1 MYWPVLQVWC
11 LRACCAP
18 VSSRE
23 GHLVPMNTKAATTI
37 QAVGKLT
44 IQESLKLSECISQ
57 DNCSSAICWLWFPSS
72 ELPETKKSRS
82 EADYGGGSAIK
93 LWLLQRISS
102 ISSTR
107 KKMDIIC
114 SLYFTQWNTN
124 LFVLPNSYSC
134 NSGMF
139 LSFRSNTDNLD
150 NISRHKECLDSS
162 NHHKKKRTIF
172 TFENSFQFLWQK
184 RRNSNNFHSSKYCSS
199 SAGLVRSNSRRSS
212 SFSRWYLDQIESL
225 AQCPCRWSWT
235 DTSEFPLF

>member
-1 MYWPVLQVWC
+1 MLQVWC
-11 LRACCAP
+11 LRARCAP

-82 EADYGGGSAIK
+82 EADDGGGSAIK

-162 NHHKKKRTIF
+162 KTII
-172 TFENSFQFLWQK
+172 K
-184 RRNSNNFHSSKYCSS
+184 RRGRYSHLKTLFNISDKSGGIQIISILQNT
-199 SAGLVRSNSRRSS
+199 AAAALVWFDPTLEDLLHFQDDIWIR
-212 SFSRWYLDQIESL
+212 
-225 AQCPCRWSWT
+225 
-235 DTSEFPLF
+235 

>member
-1 MYWPVLQVWC
+1 MLQVWC
-11 LRACCAP
+11 LRARCAP

-82 EADYGGGSAIK
+82 EADDGGGSAIK

-162 NHHKKKRTIF
+162 KTII
-172 TFENSFQFLWQK
+172 K
-184 RRNSNNFHSSKYCSS
+184 RRGRYSHLKTLFNFSDKSGGIQIISILQNT
-199 SAGLVRSNSRRSS
+199 AAAALVWFDPTLEDLLHFQDDIWIR
-212 SFSRWYLDQIESL
+212 
-225 AQCPCRWSWT
+225 
-235 DTSEFPLF
+235 

>member
-11 LRACCAP
+11 LRARCAP

-82 EADYGGGSAIK
+82 EADDGGGSAIK

-162 NHHKKKRTIF
+162 KTII
-172 TFENSFQFLWQK
+172 K
-184 RRNSNNFHSSKYCSS
+184 RRGRYSHLKTLFNFSDKSGGIQIISILQNT
-199 SAGLVRSNSRRSS
+199 AAAALVWFDPTLEDLLHFQDDIWIR
-212 SFSRWYLDQIESL
+212 
-225 AQCPCRWSWT
+225 
-235 DTSEFPLF
+235 

>member
-37 QAVGKLT
+37 QAVVGKLT
-44 IQESLKLSECISQ
+44 IQDSLELSECISQ
-57 DNCSSAICWLWFPSS
+57 DNCSSAICWLWFPLL

-82 EADYGGGSAIK
+82 EADDGGGSAIK

-162 NHHKKKRTIF
+162 KTII
-172 TFENSFQFLWQK
+172 K
-184 RRNSNNFHSSKYCSS
+184 RRGRYSHLKTLFNFSDKSGGIQIISILQNT
-199 SAGLVRSNSRRSS
+199 AAAALVWFDPTLEDLLHFQDDIWIR
-212 SFSRWYLDQIESL
+212 
-225 AQCPCRWSWT
+225 
-235 DTSEFPLF
+235 

>member
-82 EADYGGGSAIK
+82 EADDGGGSAIK

-162 NHHKKKRTIF
+162 KTII
-172 TFENSFQFLWQK
+172 K
-184 RRNSNNFHSSKYCSS
+184 RRGRYSHLKTLFNISDKSGGIQIISILQNT
-199 SAGLVRSNSRRSS
+199 AAAALVWFDPTLEDLLHFQDDIWIR
-212 SFSRWYLDQIESL
+212 
-225 AQCPCRWSWT
+225 
-235 DTSEFPLF
+235 

>member
-82 EADYGGGSAIK
+82 EADDGGGSAIK

-114 SLYFTQWNTN
+114 SLYFTQWNTY

-162 NHHKKKRTIF
+162 KTII
-172 TFENSFQFLWQK
+172 K
-184 RRNSNNFHSSKYCSS
+184 RRGRYSHLKTLFNISDKSGGIQIISILQNT
-199 SAGLVRSNSRRSS
+199 AAAALVWFDPTLEDLLHFQDDIWIR
-212 SFSRWYLDQIESL
+212 
-225 AQCPCRWSWT
+225 
-235 DTSEFPLF
+235 

>member
-1 MYWPVLQVWC
+1 MQCSKYDVCEPVVRQCHPERVISCPWIRKQQLLSKQSANLQFRNLWNCQNVFP
-11 LRACCAP
+11 R
-18 VSSRE
+18 
-23 GHLVPMNTKAATTI
+23 
-37 QAVGKLT
+37 
-44 IQESLKLSECISQ
+44 

-107 KKMDIIC
+107 KKMDIIFFS

-139 LSFRSNTDNLD
+139 LSFRSNIDNLD
-150 NISRHKECLDSS
+150 IISRHKECFDSS
-162 NHHKKKRTIF
+162 NNHKKKRTIF

-184 RRNSNNFHSSKYCSS
+184 RRISNNFHSSKYCSS

-212 SFSRWYLDQIESL
+212 SIFKMIFGSDR
-225 AQCPCRWSWT
+225 
-235 DTSEFPLF
+235 

>member
-11 LRACCAP
+11 LRARCAP

-37 QAVGKLT
+37 QAVVGKLT
-44 IQESLKLSECISQ
+44 IQDSLELSECISQ

-82 EADYGGGSAIK
+82 EADDGGGSAIK

-162 NHHKKKRTIF
+162 KTII
-172 TFENSFQFLWQK
+172 K
-184 RRNSNNFHSSKYCSS
+184 RRGRYSHLKTLFNFSDKSGGIQIISILQNT
-199 SAGLVRSNSRRSS
+199 AAAALVWFDPTLEDLLHFQDDIWIR
-212 SFSRWYLDQIESL
+212 
-225 AQCPCRWSWT
+225 
-235 DTSEFPLF
+235 